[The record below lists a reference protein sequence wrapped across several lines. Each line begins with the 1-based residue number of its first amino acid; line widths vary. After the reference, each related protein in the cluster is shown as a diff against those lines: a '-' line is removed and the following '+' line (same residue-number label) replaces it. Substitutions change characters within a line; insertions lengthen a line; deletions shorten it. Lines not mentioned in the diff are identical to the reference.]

1 MLKKMVVL
9 AVVGF
14 VAVAAISGT
23 KIASYLRSEARS
35 MQKDL
40 EDSVPPEK
48 ELARLKTEVDDLDR
62 ETKKINHQLA
72 KEMVEVRALNTNVDK
87 LAAEQAERKAELKAR
102 GEVIAAAEKKGATE
116 QVSFGKGTMSVTA
129 AKTKLESD
137 IKVYVTLERSLEE
150 KRTELTT
157 RTATRDDLAKQREEI
172 EAKKGELRAALSKME
187 AQITRHKLQ
196 QVKSKV
202 QTDDSKLSKIKQDMD
217 ALQKKLDV
225 KDEELNLSQPG
236 RDVNPT
242 ATPAGDK
249 SVDDILAP
257 LNGPT
262 KKPEG
267 INKVD

>member
-23 KIASYLRSEARS
+23 KLASYLRSEARS
-35 MQKDL
+35 MQKDA
-40 EDSVPPEK
+40 EDRIPPEK
-48 ELARLKTEVDDLDR
+48 ELDRLKTEVDDLDR
-62 ETKKINHQLA
+62 ETKKIVHQLA
-72 KEMVEVRALNTNVDK
+72 KEVVEVRTLGNNVDK
-87 LAAEQAERKAELKAR
+87 LTAEQAERKAELKAR
-102 GEVIAAAEKKGATE
+102 GETIAAAEKKGATE
-116 QVSFGKGTMSVTA
+116 QVSLGNRTMSVTA
-129 AKTKLESD
+129 AKARLEAD
-137 IKVYVTLERSLEE
+137 IKVYVTLEKALDE
-150 KRTELTT
+150 KRTELAT
-157 RTATRDDLAKQREEI
+157 RTQTRDDLFEQRKEI

-187 AQITRHKLQ
+187 AQISRHKVQ

-217 ALQKKLDV
+217 ALQKRLDV

-236 RDVNPT
+236 RDASPT

-257 LNGPT
+257 LNGT
-262 KKPEG
+262 KKADV
-267 INKVD
+267 NKID